1 MKGGARAKLRRTHE
15 NRVAKE
21 CPRRRTGAQAL
32 GERVPRGQCQVGP
45 CAPRARPLL
54 VSRVHCGMM
63 CQKKARKQASRQ
75 HRADLDETDRASP
88 RRETVVALSQAATT
102 QWSQPSLAVHFAAPC
117 RPPRPECQRNG
128 RHRHRREIHLKSIG
142 MLVFRVRF
150 FLRERKTFPPHR
162 EASGNGSMS

>member
-102 QWSQPSLAVHFAAPC
+102 QWSQPSLSVHFAAPC
-117 RPPRPECQRNG
+117 SPPRPESECQRNVS
-128 RHRHRREIHLKSIG
+128 L
-142 MLVFRVRF
+142 F
-150 FLRERKTFPPHR
+150 FEFLILRERILNLCFPPSR
-162 EASGNGSMS
+162 SVGKWLDELSRAASTG